1 MVIKLHA
8 NVLIKIRGALVQ
20 DRDSVDKKIK
30 QKIGKNVVH
39 NTEHLGMLT
48 NEESAGRRS
57 LLHFVVWNNLGWM
70 FASGTWN

>member
-1 MVIKLHA
+1 MRWSKV
-8 NVLIKIRGALVQ
+8 KIHVV
-20 DRDSVDKKIK
+20 SPKKIK

-39 NTEHLGMLT
+39 NTEHLGMLA

-70 FASGTWN
+70 FATGA